1 MTRSQK
7 GMLAGFSGNFI
18 FGLSFLFSTRA
29 FAIAAEIFAGEHTM
43 PGADVPAMLAV
54 RFSFAFLLMTLMLPL
69 LKIKL
74 DFRGKPVWKLVLLGF
89 FQPVIYFIGESF
101 GLKQTGIVVSSVM
114 IALVPVVCQ
123 LFSALLL
130 REAPNALQVVFCVL
144 SIVGV
149 IIVTTQGGDSGQTY
163 LGESFGLKQTG
174 IVVSSVMI
182 ALVPVVCQLFSA
194 LLLREAPNALQVV
207 FCVLSIVGVIIVTT
221 QGGDSG
227 QTYLTGLIFLTVA
240 VLAAVAFNLLSR
252 SISTVFTPF
261 ERTYF
266 MFIDA
271 AVFFGLYALITTH
284 FDVALIL
291 RPLIYPDYVVS
302 ILYLGGLSSVFAY
315 LMVNYAN
322 TYLPLTRSTVF
333 SGVITVVSTTAGFL
347 VGEPCTALG
356 VFACLMIMVGI
367 YGVQWAANKDIK
379 RN

>member
-1 MTRSQK
+1 MTQSQK

-29 FAIAAEIFAGEHTM
+29 FSIAAEVFAGEDTM

-54 RFSFAFLLMTLMLPL
+54 RFLFAFLLMTLMLPL

-130 REAPNALQVVFCVL
+130 REAPNVLQVIFCVL

-149 IIVTTQGGDSGQTY
+149 IIVTAQGGDSGQTY
-163 LGESFGLKQTG
+163 LMGLVFLT
-174 IVVSSVMI
+174 I
-182 ALVPVVCQLFSA
+182 A
-194 LLLREAPNALQVV
+194 
-207 FCVLSIVGVIIVTT
+207 VLS
-221 QGGDSG
+221 
-227 QTYLTGLIFLTVA
+227 
-240 VLAAVAFNLLSR
+240 AVAFNLLSR

-271 AVFFGLYALITTH
+271 AIFFGLYALITTH
-284 FDVALIL
+284 FDASLIL
-291 RPLIYPDYVVS
+291 RPLVYPDYVLS

-347 VGEPCTALG
+347 VGEPCTVLG
-356 VFACLMIMVGI
+356 VFACLMILVGI
-367 YGVQWAANKDIK
+367 YGVQWAANKGTK